1 MITTARLL
9 LRPFADRD
17 RAAFAAMNADPEVM
31 RHFPAIPT
39 REESDAM
46 IDRALSRWEN
56 DGIAFGGLFTGAEEL
71 KTEEQAARY
80 GGTAGIAL
88 DPCYHA
94 ACDNLGNIDAR
105 ALEINGDAMAFV
117 TSWLSHSTKVI
128 DDQIEAGKAAG
139 PSLQR
144 AAKAYDI
151 THWGKHWIK

>member
-1 MITTARLL
+1 MNGGGTYPNLFCAHP
-9 LRPFADRD
+9 PFQ
-17 RAAFAAMNADPEVM
+17 
-31 RHFPAIPT
+31 
-39 REESDAM
+39 
-46 IDRALSRWEN
+46 IDGN
-56 DGIAFGGLFTGAEEL
+56 F
-71 KTEEQAARY
+71 

>member
-1 MITTARLL
+1 M
-9 LRPFADRD
+9 
-17 RAAFAAMNADPEVM
+17 
-31 RHFPAIPT
+31 
-39 REESDAM
+39 
-46 IDRALSRWEN
+46 
-56 DGIAFGGLFTGAEEL
+56 
-71 KTEEQAARY
+71 
-80 GGTAGIAL
+80 
-88 DPCYHA
+88 
-94 ACDNLGNIDAR
+94 R